1 MEERRA
7 KPRRRILKKGSIDF
21 DYAAPIGCTVRNLSD
36 DGACIEIE
44 GQMAVPNAF
53 CLTVDGEELS
63 GRPVRVIWRA
73 GRRIGLAF
81 VTQPK
86 AQS

>member
-7 KPRRRILKKGSIDF
+7 KPRRRVLKKGLIDF
-21 DYAAPIGCTVRNLSD
+21 DYAAGIGCTVRNLSD

-44 GQMAVPNAF
+44 GQMAVPNSF
-53 CLTVDGEELS
+53 CLTIDGEMS
-63 GRPVRVIWRA
+63 GRAARVVWRA

-81 VTQPK
+81 SK
-86 AQS
+86 APESQS